1 MPRQQKEGALAEY
14 RRLVDDDEL
23 TAMETAIKTA
33 DIKDL
38 DHVAAMYA
46 GLVTALFAGKMQPAI
61 ASEIRET
68 LIAATTLAAARA
80 QGVFTTEEALD
91 GTMAL
96 AQAARNAQNRRG
108 HALEADPE
116 GPDAPDDSESF

>member
-23 TAMETAIKTA
+23 ELMETAIKNA

-38 DHVAAMYA
+38 DTVAAMYLA
-46 GLVTALFAGKMQPAI
+46 LTSALFGGKMQPAI

-96 AQAARNAQNRRG
+96 AQAARNAQNRKGR
-108 HALEADPE
+108 ALEADPE
-116 GPDAPDDSESF
+116 DDGENF